1 MKSHGAHCSTETN
14 KASVLFEYQAD
25 PALRDNYGRTA
36 LFIAAEQG
44 KTELMKFLLEKD
56 ASTASI
62 PNNEYWTPLHISAF
76 GVQTVPGLRQ

>member
-1 MKSHGAHCSTETN
+1 
-14 KASVLFEYQAD
+14 VLLEHQAN
-25 PALRDNYGRTA
+25 PTLRDNYGRTA

-56 ASTASI
+56 VSTASI

-76 GVQTVPGLRQ
+76 GMQTVPWQKWAHCQQVI

>member
-1 MKSHGAHCSTETN
+1 MLLEH
-14 KASVLFEYQAD
+14 QAN
-25 PALRDNYGRTA
+25 PTLRDNYGRTA

-56 ASTASI
+56 VSTASI

-76 GVQTVPGLRQ
+76 GMQTVPWQKWAHCQQVI